1 LNVCHNFIN
10 AGDTGKIRG
19 NTMIHTLLVFALAIP
34 PGLALGAY
42 LAKKIVSL

>member
-1 LNVCHNFIN
+1 MYAIISSTPETP
-10 AGDTGKIRG
+10 AKTRG